1 MIFPHHMTRSHTDI
15 VTCVFSGS
23 LALLCY
29 DKKKFFCSI
38 WVMKEYGVVDS
49 WVKQFTIDIARGI
62 EKNVLGFRKNG
73 HIILE
78 IMKEVNYWELF
89 SYDPV
94 SQQATKLEIQKNMH
108 TFCVDTYR
116 ENLVLLN
123 QANVVS
129 RSRVTKKRKN
139 R

>member
-1 MIFPHHMTRSHTDI
+1 MTRSHTDI

-29 DKKKFFCSI
+29 DEKRFSCSI

-49 WVKQFTIDIARGI
+49 WVKQFTIDIAGGI
-62 EKNVLGFRKNG
+62 EKNVVGFRKNG

-78 IMKEVNYWELF
+78 IRKEVYYWELF
-89 SYDPV
+89 SYDPE

>member
-1 MIFPHHMTRSHTDI
+1 
-15 VTCVFSGS
+15 
-23 LALLCY
+23 
-29 DKKKFFCSI
+29 
-38 WVMKEYGVVDS
+38 
-49 WVKQFTIDIARGI
+49 
-62 EKNVLGFRKNG
+62 
-73 HIILE
+73 
-78 IMKEVNYWELF
+78 
-89 SYDPV
+89 
-94 SQQATKLEIQKNMH
+94 MH